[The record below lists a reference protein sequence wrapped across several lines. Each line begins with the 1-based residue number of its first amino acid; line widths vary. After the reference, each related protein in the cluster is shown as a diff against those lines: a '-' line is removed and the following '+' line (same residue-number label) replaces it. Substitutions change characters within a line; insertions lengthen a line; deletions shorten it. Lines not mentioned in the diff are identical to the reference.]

1 MTLSRSQVECAIF
14 GIGRREG
21 GVMLD
26 LFQRVAAESGWR
38 VSLIADAPSAK
49 VVRLERPMRCPMPDK
64 VAAHWAAAPISSQ
77 PSPTTP
83 MAMHLDAMAFGLPSI
98 SLPSALGASAFSD
111 SAGGLQ

>member
-1 MTLSRSQVECAIF
+1 
-14 GIGRREG
+14 
-21 GVMLD
+21 MLD

-49 VVRLERPMRCPMPDK
+49 VVRLERPMPDK

-83 MAMHLDAMAFGLPSI
+83 MAMHLDAMTFGLPSI

-111 SAGGLQ
+111 SPGGLQ